1 MISVLTYGAVG
12 NGVADDTNAIRNAI
26 AAVSATGGMLSF
38 PAGTYKIS
46 GTLTISSANVT
57 LIGEG
62 VHATKIMST
71 NTAADIINF
80 YASPAFTG
88 GGVRDM
94 SLEVSGTATAGA
106 AIRIN
111 GQQRVSI
118 ENVWIL
124 TPFQGVVLEGNN
136 RACRIYDVDVS
147 DHLSAG
153 FTISGGGN
161 QYLHTCT
168 TYKNVQGGGT
178 TAFLVTQAEG
188 AWFDTCVSQR
198 ASYGMRVVPGATQ
211 SVLDLWINV
220 CDFDNSASDGVVFDS
235 GTAGGRITTVNWNGS
250 RIGFG
255 GFRGLVID
263 GSQTQD
269 LQFSNLRSEKN
280 VSHGL
285 VIGNVQD
292 VQFSN
297 AAFLGNN
304 ATNAA
309 LDTFGVNVL
318 GGNGVVFTGGRSG
331 GYGGDGN
338 NQKYGVVFANT
349 FTGQAL
355 VCGMDLR
362 GNTTNGAFNGAG
374 TSVQFRD
381 CLGF

>member
-12 NGVADDTNAIRNAI
+12 NGVTDDTTAIRNAI
-26 AAVSATGGMLSF
+26 TAAGATGGIVSF

-46 GTLTISSANVT
+46 GTLTISSANVM

-62 VHATKIMST
+62 VDATKIVST
-71 NTAADIINF
+71 NTAADILNF
-80 YASPAFTG
+80 YASPAFSG

-94 SLEVSGTATAGA
+94 TLEVSGSATAGA

-111 GQQRVSI
+111 GQRSI
-118 ENVWIL
+118 GVENIWIR
-124 TPFQGVVLEGNN
+124 TPFQGVVLEGDN
-136 RACRIYDVDVS
+136 RACRIRNVDIS
-147 DHLSAG
+147 DHLGNG
-153 FTISGGGN
+153 FVIGGGGN

-168 TYKNVQGGGT
+168 TFRNAQGGGT
-178 TAFLVTQAEG
+178 VAFLVTQTDG

-211 SVLDLWINV
+211 YVTDLWINA

-280 VSHGL
+280 ISHGL

-292 VQFSN
+292 AQFSN

-309 LDTFGVNVL
+309 TETYGVNVI
-318 GGNGVVFTGGRSG
+318 GGNGVVFSGGRSG
-331 GYGGDGN
+331 GYSGDAN
-338 NQKYGVVFANT
+338 NQKYGIVFGGTYA
-349 FTGQAL
+349 GQAL
-355 VCGMDLR
+355 ICGMDLR
-362 GNTTNGAFNGAG
+362 GNKAGGAFNGAG
-374 TSVQFRD
+374 TSVLLAD
-381 CLGF
+381 CLGA